1 MDNIHTNRRRIMAA
15 AAAAAGTSLIGL
27 PTWAKPGYPS
37 KPVRFIVPFNPGGA
51 TDIVARVLGEAMAKK
66 LGQPVIVE
74 NKAGASAMLGT
85 DLVAKSAPD
94 GYNVVLSLS
103 TSLLINQFLYTKMA
117 YNPQKDLLMLSE
129 IASAPVT
136 LVVHPSVPANN
147 MKELLA
153 WVKKNKGKVSYG
165 SWGVGSYAHLGGAY
179 MSKTMDADMSHVA
192 YKGEA
197 PMIQELIGGQL
208 QLCFSSAQNTRPFIE
223 SGRLKAIG
231 VTGKSRMAV
240 LPNLP
245 SIYEQGVTDDA
256 YAITG
261 FVGMAVAAGTP
272 KDVVDTLYAAL
283 KEASQD
289 PKVRER
295 IDGAGFLPVF
305 STPEEFARSYAKAA
319 PVWKS
324 LIEVAEAKVD

>member
-1 MDNIHTNRRRIMAA
+1 MEMIQTNRRQLMLA
-15 AAAAAGTSLIGL
+15 AAAAAGSSLVGVSA
-27 PTWAKPGYPS
+27 WAKTAYPA
-37 KPVRFIVPFNPGGA
+37 KPIRFIVPFNPGGA
-51 TDIVARVLGEAMAKK
+51 TDIVARVLGEAMSKK
-66 LGQPVIVE
+66 LGQPIIVE

-85 DLVAKSAPD
+85 DQVAKSAPD

-103 TSLLINQFLYTKMA
+103 TSLLINQFLYSKMA

-147 MKELLA
+147 MQELLA
-153 WVKKNKGKVSYG
+153 WVKANKSKVAYG

-208 QLCFSSAQNTRPFIE
+208 QMCFSSAQNTKPFIE
-223 SGRLKAIG
+223 SGRLKVIG
-231 VTGKSRMAV
+231 VTGKQRMTV
-240 LPNLP
+240 LPNVP
-245 SIYEQGVTDDA
+245 TIYEQGVTDDA
-256 YAITG
+256 YAIAG
-261 FVGMAVAAGTP
+261 FVGMALPAGTP
-272 KDVVDTLYAAL
+272 KAVVDVLYAAL
-283 KEASQD
+283 KDAAQD
-289 PKVRER
+289 PKVKER

-305 STPEEFARSYAKAA
+305 SSPEEFAKTYAQAA

-324 LIEVAEAKVD
+324 LIQTAEAKVD

>member
-1 MDNIHTNRRRIMAA
+1 MDQIQTNRRQLLVA
-15 AAAAAGTSLIGL
+15 AAAAAGSSLVGL
-27 PTWAKPGYPS
+27 PACAKTAYPV
-37 KPVRFIVPFNPGGA
+37 KPIRFIVPFNPGGA
-51 TDIVARVLGEAMAKK
+51 TDIVARVLGEAMSKK
-66 LGQPVIVE
+66 LGQPIIVE

-85 DLVAKSAPD
+85 DQVAKSAPD

-103 TSLLINQFLYTKMA
+103 TSLLINQFLYSKMA

-153 WVKKNKGKVSYG
+153 WVKANKSKVSYG

-192 YKGEA
+192 YKGES

-208 QLCFSSAQNTRPFIE
+208 QMCFSSAQNTKPFIE
-223 SGRLKAIG
+223 SGRLKVIG
-231 VTGKSRMAV
+231 VTGKQRMTV
-240 LPNLP
+240 LPNVP
-245 SIYEQGVTDDA
+245 TIYEQGVTDDA
-256 YAITG
+256 YAIAG
-261 FVGMAVAAGTP
+261 FVGMALPAGTP
-272 KDVVDTLYAAL
+272 KDVVDVLYAAL

-289 PKVRER
+289 PKVKER
-295 IDGAGFLPVF
+295 IDGAGFLQVF
-305 STPEEFARSYAKAA
+305 SSPEEFAKTYAQAA

-324 LIEVAEAKVD
+324 LIQTADAKVD